1 MRETLCAGSKAPT
14 WKNFLVRWNDFN
26 NIHRIAMEMQPQN
39 ASNVTLAFNSY
50 ENAFAPTTFTMG
62 ISAACCAGISGA
74 TVPFVNHNVLLA
86 NVKEAGKYIAFAIEW
101 WGNGAQANNNLI
113 QGYWANGIVWGLGGG
128 PWEVRNSV
136 IQGPYMAGP
145 YGCYICDE
153 KEGATTIPTQSG
165 NVTSTSH
172 HTSNQYRS
180 HHLARGGRDLRR
192 NYGNPRRQRVEP
204 FHLLHDGRQQPHYFF
219 DAIYRSV
226 LSERGNHGEDHRHV
240 GSGRKP

>member
-1 MRETLCAGSKAPT
+1 MHREKGPPT

-128 PWEVRNSV
+128 PWEVRNPVIHGRSV
-136 IQGPYMAGP
+136 RLLHLQRKR
-145 YGCYICDE
+145 GCNHNPNPE
-153 KEGATTIPTQSG
+153 WKLHQH
-165 NVTSTSH
+165 NH

-180 HHLARGGRDLRR
+180 HHLARGRRDLHR
-192 NYGNPRRQRVEP
+192 NYGNPRRQWVEP
-204 FHLLHDGRQQPHYFF
+204 FHLLHDGRQQPDYFF
-219 DAIYRSV
+219 DAIYRSI